1 MENASK
7 ALVIA
12 GAILISIL
20 LITLG
25 IIVYNG
31 SRSTIDSGMGS
42 MDETTITMTNS
53 KLSQYVGDNVSSTQ
67 IRSLISQVDTANKK
81 NSVKVKLYKYT
92 GATPSGTTEFTDTPK
107 TGATYTVAI
116 PSSAYNSE
124 GYITAIYI
132 KDNTPTTP

>member
-31 SRSTIDSGMGS
+31 SRSTIDSGMSS

-53 KLSQYVGDNVSSTQ
+53 KLSQYVGDNVSATQ
-67 IRSLISQVDTANKK
+67 IRALQSQVDTANKK
-81 NSVKVKLYKYT
+81 NSVKVNLYSYTEATPTGTTAFT
-92 GATPSGTTEFTDTPK
+92 GAESGK
-107 TGATYTVAI
+107 TYTVKI
-116 PSSAYNSE
+116 PANSYNSQ
-124 GYITAIYI
+124 GYITSIYI
-132 KDNTPTTP
+132 KAN

>member
-31 SRSTIDSGMGS
+31 SRSTIDDSMSS
-42 MDETTITMTNS
+42 MDETSVTMMNS
-53 KLSQYVGDNVSSTQ
+53 KIAQYEGAAQSATQAKALINQVRTMQAQGSTIQ
-67 IRSLISQVDTANKK
+67 F
-81 NSVKVKLYKYT
+81 
-92 GATPSGTTEFTDTPK
+92 GSGSI
-107 TGATYTVAI
+107 TVASDVTNGGTYDI
-116 PSSAYNSE
+116 SVDYDSATGLVSKVT
-124 GYITAIYI
+124 IVAHT
-132 KDNTPTTP
+132 NTP

>member
-31 SRSTIDSGMGS
+31 SRSTIDSGMSS

-53 KLSQYVGDNVSSTQ
+53 KLSQYVGENVSATQ
-67 IRSLISQVDTANKK
+67 VRALISQVDTANKK
-81 NSVKVKLYKYT
+81 GGSILLVKALSDTTANFSDSDVKTGKTYKVSI
-92 GATPSGTTEFTDTPK
+92 PSGAYGSDGLIKKIVITE
-107 TGATYTVAI
+107 
-116 PSSAYNSE
+116 
-124 GYITAIYI
+124 
-132 KDNTPTTP
+132 NT